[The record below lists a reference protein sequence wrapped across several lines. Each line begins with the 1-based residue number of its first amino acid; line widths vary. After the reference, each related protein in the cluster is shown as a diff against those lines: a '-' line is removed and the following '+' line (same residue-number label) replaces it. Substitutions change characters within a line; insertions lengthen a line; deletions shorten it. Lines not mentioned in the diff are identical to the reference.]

1 MAERQCVPMDFCFF
15 KQNPNQYMI
24 FKMFLFN
31 LIEFSTHIS
40 VWRVSS
46 GHTQLIQT
54 VMLESLIWIHPVE
67 SRVCGGITHPNLS
80 VYSYISSVSSLGAF
94 SDLCRGRGTV
104 FQKHSSLSEAAW
116 GDVRSRKWKKWAVR
130 VDLYKSHLPLED
142 FCRIQ
147 VPKPLY
153 QTGNHVFSCV
163 L

>member
-1 MAERQCVPMDFCFF
+1 MPMDLCFF

-24 FKMFLFN
+24 FKIFLFN
-31 LIEFSTHIS
+31 LIEFFTHIS

-67 SRVCGGITHPNLS
+67 SRVCGGVTHPNLS

-94 SDLCRGRGTV
+94 SDLGRGRGTV
-104 FQKHSSLSEAAW
+104 FQRHSSWSDAAW

-130 VDLYKSHLPLED
+130 VDLYKSHQPLEY
-142 FCRIQ
+142 FCRISGPQ
-147 VPKPLY
+147 ALIPDRKSCV
-153 QTGNHVFSCV
+153 SCV